1 MEKIKNQ
8 EVVAPW
14 EIVRDFQG
22 LWDLNKLSW
31 IVITIVLVFG
41 IYSITTRVAYK
52 KKPSW
57 KSVSLW
63 SISIIGWGFIMYYY
77 MWGMMKV
84 QYSWSIYLL
93 LGSCLL
99 SIIGFIVFFKI
110 TEDPEKKLWVS
121 KIISGIIMAIIVF
134 GVIIFMGDKKQE
146 LGLAVIIGSLLGA
159 FISLSGY
166 HIINMIEHG
175 KNQKKGIKDD
185 DDWEI
190 PNLS

>member
-1 MEKIKNQ
+1 
-8 EVVAPW
+8 
-14 EIVRDFQG
+14 
-22 LWDLNKLSW
+22 
-31 IVITIVLVFG
+31 
-41 IYSITTRVAYK
+41 
-52 KKPSW
+52 
-57 KSVSLW
+57 
-63 SISIIGWGFIMYYY
+63 

-146 LGLAVIIGSLLGA
+146 LGLAVIMGSLLGA

>member
-146 LGLAVIIGSLLGA
+146 LGLAVIMGSLLGA